1 MEWFLGFL
9 KLQTVP
15 TTSLLLTPH
24 SLTFLSVD
32 EFSQQGILTLV
43 FTGFFEL
50 SEPSSDSLLQCS
62 DQLVLENIP
71 LVEAFLFAIDDIN
84 LREEILPQLKLSG
97 IAFDSCGSPERVL
110 KEVGNLVTGTVDY
123 RTAYAINQI
132 SISGVIGGATSDTTD
147 ALSSVLTARGI
158 NQISYAATATQ
169 FSDDSKYPF
178 FLRTVPSDLDQAVVF
193 VDVLSEFGWRYVSVV
208 FSDNIYGNDLTSV
221 FQESMKGSGICVAM
235 TLGIDRT
242 FNESRFDNLVS
253 TLQSNPNSR
262 VVVLF
267 TSDVDTRSV
276 LEAAERGNVTDIQW
290 IGSDTW
296 GSSNFIIANA
306 GRTARGAITVR
317 FRSEPIIPFWN
328 YTTGLSPYSNIRNPW
343 FRRFFQDYKECDLYG
358 QPIVY
363 GVYCGFF
370 DSLPSSV
377 ADNPQVTSVIN
388 AVYAFAHGLDKAL
401 KELCPNVTN
410 HHICKDLENQ
420 PQALHEILQSVSF
433 PSAQDPET
441 PFKFDENG
449 DAIGKYDILNLQP
462 KNDSLA
468 YGKVCPVICLFF
480 LHILGYSGSRQ

>member
-410 HHICKDLENQ
+410 HICKDLENQ